1 MNNAQLRR
9 PAALWL
15 AVTTLFGLAGTVV
28 GLLPVVL
35 TWGLFREGQI
45 GFATAMG
52 TMVPY
57 CSLMVCPLIAWWLLL
72 RRHYLASL
80 IVATPPILMWA
91 ISIIV
96 QKLSA

>member
-1 MNNAQLRR
+1 MNEAQLRR

-35 TWGLFREGQI
+35 TWGLFRDGQV
-45 GFATAMG
+45 GLGTALG
-52 TMVPY
+52 TMIPY
-57 CSLMVCPLIAWWLLL
+57 VMLMVCPLVAWWLLL
-72 RRHYLASL
+72 RRRYLSSI

-91 ISIIV
+91 ISIIA
-96 QKLSA
+96 QKLMA

>member
-1 MNNAQLRR
+1 MTQEQLRR
-9 PAALWL
+9 PAAMWL

-45 GFATAMG
+45 GLAQVMG
-52 TMVPY
+52 TMIPY
-57 CSLMVCPLIAWWLLL
+57 VSLMICPLVAWWLLL

-80 IVATPPILMWA
+80 VVATPPILMWC

-96 QKLSA
+96 QKLS